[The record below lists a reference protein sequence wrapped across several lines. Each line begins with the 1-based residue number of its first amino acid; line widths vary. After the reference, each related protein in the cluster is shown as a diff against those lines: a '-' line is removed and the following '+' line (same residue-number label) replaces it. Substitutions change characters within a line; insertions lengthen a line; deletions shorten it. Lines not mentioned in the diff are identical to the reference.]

1 MKPRPDRPTPVQIA
15 STTAKI
21 ITRQQE
27 RVRARYPDTP
37 PQKLKLLPSTVANPH
52 GTKPIASLGNQHRT
66 WGTALPEIH
75 TRVIVEAGGQLKAQP
90 LPFDKA
96 KIVPYAYRYT
106 YAQRHADAGVPP
118 DVLRALMDHRHLSTT
133 QVYYRVS
140 QERRRKAVDR
150 LSALQFD
157 RHGNRVW
164 RRAQTLL
171 DSEHARRA
179 VGEVATA

>member
-1 MKPRPDRPTPVQIA
+1 
-15 STTAKI
+15 
-21 ITRQQE
+21 
-27 RVRARYPDTP
+27 
-37 PQKLKLLPSTVANPH
+37 
-52 GTKPIASLGNQHRT
+52 
-66 WGTALPEIH
+66 
-75 TRVIVEAGGQLKAQP
+75 
-90 LPFDKA
+90 
-96 KIVPYAYRYT
+96 
-106 YAQRHADAGVPP
+106 
-118 DVLRALMDHRHLSTT
+118 MDHRHLSTT